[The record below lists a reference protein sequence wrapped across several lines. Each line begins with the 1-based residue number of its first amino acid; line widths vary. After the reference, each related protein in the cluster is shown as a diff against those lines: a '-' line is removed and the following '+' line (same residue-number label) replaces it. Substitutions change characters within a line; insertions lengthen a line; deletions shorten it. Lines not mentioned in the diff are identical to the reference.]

1 MKTKSGSFVCVSFHP
16 RFFELHT
23 ILCASLL
30 ISICIKDV
38 FYLQSDCL
46 EAKSSWQPVFI
57 LQMS

>member
-1 MKTKSGSFVCVSFHP
+1 MKKKSGSFVCVSFHL
-16 RFFELHT
+16 RLFESHS

-46 EAKSSWQPVFI
+46 EAKASWQPVFI
-57 LQMS
+57 LHMS